1 MINATNHERWAIQM
15 LTKEGWDTLGDS
27 KDIFTRDVVVKEVEN
42 LRIMF
47 PNREWRVYEVV
58 K

>member
-1 MINATNHERWAIQM
+1 MINSTNHECWAIQM
-15 LTKEGWDTLGDS
+15 LTDDGWDILGDS
-27 KDIFTRDVVVKEVEN
+27 KDTFTREELLQTVSD
-42 LRIMF
+42 LRVMF

>member
-15 LTKEGWDTLGDS
+15 LTKDGWDTLGDS
-27 KDIFTRDVVVKEVEN
+27 KYTFTREELLQAVSD
-42 LRIMF
+42 LRVMF